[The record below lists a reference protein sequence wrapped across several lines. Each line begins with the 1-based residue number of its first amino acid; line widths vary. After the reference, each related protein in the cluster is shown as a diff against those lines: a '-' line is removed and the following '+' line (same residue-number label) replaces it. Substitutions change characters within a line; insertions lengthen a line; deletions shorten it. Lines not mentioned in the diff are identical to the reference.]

1 MVHTV
6 ITKGHKGVQKGGSAT
21 SVESATLDSQ
31 LKTIAKKLQKEIT
44 GFSKGHTKKR
54 PLFDGVYSG
63 CVPDGGLWLDS
74 NGKVRVA
81 LEAKVQG
88 NHGNAQE
95 RHSKNLMI
103 CEAFK
108 SPEGFRYV
116 TFMAGSGAKKGG
128 VLDSFAKTTLRCK
141 NPEGFR
147 DVNTIHKTG
156 ASFLLSE
163 TGWSTEEIEQLMRE
177 ALAV

>member
-1 MVHTV
+1 MTQTV
-6 ITKGHKGVQKGGSAT
+6 ITKGHKGVQKGGSAS
-21 SVESATLDSQ
+21 SVASSNLDSQ
-31 LKTIAKKLQKEIT
+31 LKNTAKKLQTEMA

-54 PLFDGVYSG
+54 PLFDGVFSG

-74 NGKVRVA
+74 KGKVRVA

-108 SPEGFRYV
+108 SEEGFRYV
-116 TFMAGSGAKKGG
+116 TFMAGAGAKPGG
-128 VLDSFAKTTLRCK
+128 VLDTFAKTTLRCR
-141 NPEGFR
+141 NPEGSR
-147 DVNTIHKTG
+147 DVNIIHKTG
-156 ASFLLSE
+156 VSFLLSE
-163 TGWSTEEIEQLMRE
+163 TGWTTDEIERLMRE
-177 ALAV
+177 ALAG